1 MSAARDA
8 ATSILERREY
18 TGVGGLK
25 IAADVG
31 GDPQSQRTILL
42 LHGGGQTRAS
52 WGTAAVALVEAGY
65 AAIALDARGHGESGW
80 APGGDYQMEHFAG
93 DVLGVIETLPQKPA
107 LVGASLGG
115 ITSLLALK
123 IAREQGQDPAAALVL
138 VDIATRMNP
147 EGAKKIGAFMH
158 GRPEGFATL
167 EEAADAVA
175 AYLPHRKRPSD
186 VSGLRKNLR
195 QGEDGRWRW
204 HWDPAFGRG
213 GPRDAEQMTKFQSI
227 LDEAVRGLSVPTL
240 LVRGGKS
247 EIVTDEAVQHFRT
260 LLPAAEHVNVRDA
273 SHMVAGDSNDAFN
286 AAILD
291 FLGRALRR

>member
-1 MSAARDA
+1 MSAARDEA
-8 ATSILERREY
+8 NSVLERRDY

-31 GDPQSQRTILL
+31 GDPQTQRTVLL

-52 WGTAAVALVEAGY
+52 WGTAAAALVEAGY

-80 APGGDYQMEHFAG
+80 AEGGNYRMEDFAG
-93 DVLGVIETLPQKPA
+93 DVLGVISTLPQKPA

-123 IAREQGQDPAAALVL
+123 IARERGEDPAAALVL

-158 GRPEGFATL
+158 GKPEGFATL

-213 GPRDAEQMTKFQSI
+213 PRKPEEMKMFQSI
-227 LDEAVRGLSVPTL
+227 LDEAVRGLTIPTL

-247 EIVTDEAVQHFRT
+247 EIVTDEAVEHFRT
-260 LLPAAEHVNVRDA
+260 LLPAAEHVNVQDA

-291 FLGRALRR
+291 FLGRASKS

>member
-1 MSAARDA
+1 MSAARDEA
-8 ATSILERREY
+8 SSVLRRREY
-18 TGVGGLK
+18 AGVGGLK

-31 GDPQSQRTILL
+31 GDPQTQRTVLL

-52 WGTAAVALVEAGY
+52 WGNAALALVEAGY

-80 APGGDYQMEHFAG
+80 AEGGNYQMEDFAG
-93 DVLGVIETLPQKPA
+93 DVLGVIATLPQKPA

-123 IAREQGQDPAAALVL
+123 IARERGEEPAAALVL

-158 GRPEGFATL
+158 GKPEGFATL

-213 GPRDAEQMTKFQSI
+213 PRKPEDMKMFQSM

-247 EIVTDEAVQHFRT
+247 EIVTDDAVEHFRT
-260 LLPAAEHVNVRDA
+260 LLPTAEHVNVQDA

-291 FLGRALRR
+291 FLGRALKR

>member
-1 MSAARDA
+1 MSAARDEKA
-8 ATSILERREY
+8 SVLRRREY

-31 GDPQSQRTILL
+31 GDPQTQRTILL

-80 APGGDYQMEHFAG
+80 ADGGNYQMEHFAG
-93 DVLGVIETLPQKPA
+93 DVLGVIATLPQKPA

-123 IAREQGQDPAAALVL
+123 IAREQGEVPAVALVL

-158 GRPEGFATL
+158 GKPEGFATL

-204 HWDPAFGRG
+204 HWDPAFGRS
-213 GPRDAEQMTKFQSI
+213 PRKPEEMKMFQNI

-240 LVRGGKS
+240 LVRGAKS
-247 EIVTDEAVQHFRT
+247 EIVTDEAVEHFRT
-260 LLPAAEHVNVRDA
+260 LLPTAEHVNVQDA

-291 FLGRALRR
+291 FLGRALKR

>member
-1 MSAARDA
+1 MLRRRD
-8 ATSILERREY
+8 Y
-18 TGVGGLK
+18 TGVGGLP

-31 GDPQSQRTILL
+31 GDPQTQRTVIL
-42 LHGGGQTRAS
+42 LHGGGQTRSS

-93 DVLGVIETLPQKPA
+93 DVLGVIDTLPQKPA

-115 ITSLLALK
+115 ITSLMALK
-123 IAREQGQDPAAALVL
+123 YAREQGRDPAAALVL

-158 GRPEGFATL
+158 GNPEGFATL

-195 QGEDGRWRW
+195 QGPDGRWRW

-213 GPRDAEQMTKFQSI
+213 PRSPEEMKMFQAI
-227 LDEAVRGLSVPTL
+227 LDQAVRDLTVPTL

-260 LLPAAEHVNVRDA
+260 LLPAAEHVNVQDA

-291 FLGRALRR
+291 FLARSLKR